1 MIVGFVLIFLVGFCF
16 GVYISGKMTL
26 KAIEIQT
33 KKYVDEKNSSFREV
47 FSKIK
52 EGRSRFKSRVND
64 AVYISTYLESHGD
77 VDVLLLID
85 KNDLSIFKESVCIYT
100 SDGVDK
106 SVLLDTISL
115 IFKVYDKNIN
125 DVVEIL
131 GFTLYRE
138 EFEKSFNIKIE
149 DFKKSNI
156 FSHPEV
162 SEIDKIKEDNEERLD
177 IDDILDKISSFGIS
191 VLSIEERLFLDN
203 YGNGKRN

>member
-1 MIVGFVLIFLVGFCF
+1 MD
-16 GVYISGKMTL
+16 KT
-26 KAIEIQT
+26 
-33 KKYVDEKNSSFREV
+33 
-47 FSKIK
+47 
-52 EGRSRFKSRVND
+52 VND
-64 AVYISTYLESHGD
+64 AVYISTSLESHGD

-156 FSHPEV
+156 FSQPEV